1 MPTDDREQIVEALS
15 GLQHETMLVE
25 ANHTFMRD
33 DGWRWDP
40 ELADQAWAAVMAFL
54 KRELGSVAR

>member
-1 MPTDDREQIVEALS
+1 
-15 GLQHETMLVE
+15 MLVE

-40 ELADQAWAAVMAFL
+40 ELADRAWAAVMAFL
-54 KRELGSVAR
+54 KRELGSATC